1 MKKKHGL
8 MPTISTL
15 ILIFV
20 LLVSNHSYAQPA
32 GGTKKIEQWIDS
44 LAIARKL
51 PGLAVVVTQAGK
63 TIVKKGVGYADMEK
77 KVSVD
82 PEQTLFRI
90 GSISKLFTA
99 TAALKLDEQGDVNI
113 HGPIGNYLP
122 DLPNHLH
129 AITTLQLGG
138 HLAGIRHY
146 SRDEYIN
153 RDDFNTLQ
161 ASLNKFIKDTLQFI
175 PGSKYLY
182 SSYGYNLLG
191 AVAEQAC
198 GEDFRKC
205 LRRTVLKPLKMK
217 NTFPEDVN
225 LPNQNRAL
233 SYGRDRDGAI
243 QVAIETNL
251 SDRWPSGGY
260 WSTAGDLARFGN
272 SLLGDKYLAASSKK
286 ILLTSQTTSDG
297 KKTNVGFGWRVNEH
311 ADYGVYYHHG
321 GDAIG
326 GRAFLLVCPKKQ
338 VVIAMVSNLSFA
350 GFGEKEALL
359 LLQLL

>member
-1 MKKKHGL
+1 MIL
-8 MPTISTL
+8 LL
-15 ILIFV
+15 IQCGYPSYSQNQDFV
-20 LLVSNHSYAQPA
+20 
-32 GGTKKIEQWIDS
+32 TKLDDWADS
-44 LAIARKL
+44 LVHARRL
-51 PGLAVVVTQAGK
+51 PGFAVVVYKDGRIIAQ
-63 TIVKKGVGYADMEK
+63 KGIGYADIERK
-77 KVSVD
+77 TPVD
-82 PEQTLFRI
+82 PQQTLFRV

-99 TAALKLDEQGDVNI
+99 TAAMKLDEQGGLNI

-122 DLPNHLH
+122 DLPRHLH

-146 SRDEYIN
+146 SRDEYMN
-153 RDDFNTLQ
+153 RDEFNTLQ
-161 ASLNKFIKDTLQFI
+161 ASLAKFINDTLQFI

-191 AVAEQAC
+191 AVVERAC

-205 LRRTVLKPLKMK
+205 LRRNIFKPLKMK
-217 NTFPEDVN
+217 HTFPEDIN
-225 LPNQNRAL
+225 LTDQNRTVP
-233 SYGRDRDGAI
+233 YGMDRDRTI
-243 QVAIETNL
+243 QVAIATNL

-272 SLLGDKYLAASSKK
+272 SLLGNKYLAASSKK

-297 KKTNVGFGWRVNEH
+297 KKTNVGFGWRINEH